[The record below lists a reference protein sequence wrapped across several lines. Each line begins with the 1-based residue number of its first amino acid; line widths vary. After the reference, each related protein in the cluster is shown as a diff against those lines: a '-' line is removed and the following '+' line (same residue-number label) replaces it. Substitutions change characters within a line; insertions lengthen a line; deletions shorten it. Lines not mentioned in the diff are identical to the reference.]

1 MLQKSISNFLCIQ
14 SNNNISN
21 RNVLT
26 STRYSFLY
34 KMRKNKVQVLE
45 VSEAPREDDD
55 EPDRRTLEQ
64 KHNNDQD
71 QGRTVE

>member
-14 SNNNISN
+14 SNNN

-64 KHNNDQD
+64 KYNNDQD

>member
-1 MLQKSISNFLCIQ
+1 
-14 SNNNISN
+14 
-21 RNVLT
+21 
-26 STRYSFLY
+26 
-34 KMRKNKVQVLE
+34 MRKNKVQVLE